1 MDKKRVGAIV
11 GVVGVAGVIA
21 ATQFMQIDASN
32 ADYVTK
38 NLEAQYKE
46 SLKGMDQTNASTA
59 SQTETGKTPS
69 SDKVFDPV
77 QKVEYRI
84 SAPQKTAEKK
94 AEDSETSAQQSL
106 PEADK
111 QDVAEEKSSAKEA
124 SDRLSFLTVT
134 PAATDQAVFPQES
147 AKKEDSEEAHIPTEK
162 EIAATI
168 PKEENKQDPK
178 FSSETSHPY
187 VGVVVTDVLNVRQNP
202 TLDADVV
209 TVMLRAEVVRGTA
222 DGDWVAVEDSG
233 NLVGYVNRHFV
244 QAVTE
249 EQAKAQEQANR
260 VAAEKKAAEE
270 QAAKKKAE
278 EKAAAD
284 KKAEEAR
291 VAAEKKATAERVEAE
306 KKAEAA
312 RLAAEKKE
320 QQKAAEAKKNNAVSG
335 YINYDSVNVRQNPNM
350 NAPVVG
356 TMNANDEIK
365 GTREGDWVRFN
376 FHGETAYV
384 YAGLVGNTKIE
395 ISDSNTPK
403 TAEKK
408 RREEEA
414 KKPKAR
420 VGYVKTPA
428 NVRKGPGT
436 NYGILTTF
444 GVNKYVEG
452 QESNGWVK
460 FDYNGQTAY
469 ISAALLAN
477 QKQEVET
484 PAPNNTQE
492 SAPQG
497 SAASVVE
504 FVRSQVG
511 KAYVFGSVG
520 PNAYDCSSLVMA
532 AYKRIG
538 ISLPHYSVDQYGY
551 GYAVSMNNLQP
562 GDLLFYTTNGTGN
575 ISHVGVYIG
584 DGMMVHASSPS
595 VGVIM
600 TNIYQNWY
608 QSRFIGARRLIN

>member
-111 QDVAEEKSSAKEA
+111 QDVAEEESSTKEA

-168 PKEENKQDPK
+168 PEEENKQDPK
-178 FSSETSHPY
+178 FSSETSQPY

-335 YINYDSVNVRQNPNM
+335 YINYDSINVRQNPNM
-350 NAPVVG
+350 DAPVVG

-384 YAGLVGNTKIE
+384 HAGLVGNAKIE

-408 RREEEA
+408 RQEEEA

-436 NYGILTTF
+436 NYGILTTY

-452 QESNGWVK
+452 QESDGWVK

-484 PAPNNTQE
+484 PAPTNTQE

-511 KAYVFGSVG
+511 KAYVWGSVG
-520 PNAYDCSSLVMA
+520 PNAYDCSGLVMA
-532 AYKRIG
+532 AYNRIG
-538 ISLPHYSVDQYGY
+538 IGLPHYSVDQYGY

>member
-111 QDVAEEKSSAKEA
+111 QDVAKEESSAKEA

-168 PKEENKQDPK
+168 PEEENKQDPK
-178 FSSETSHPY
+178 FSSETSQPY

-350 NAPVVG
+350 DAPVVG

-538 ISLPHYSVDQYGY
+538 ISLPHYSVSQYGY

>member
-111 QDVAEEKSSAKEA
+111 QDVAEEESSTKEA

-168 PKEENKQDPK
+168 PEDENKQDPK
-178 FSSETSHPY
+178 FSSETSQPY

-335 YINYDSVNVRQNPNM
+335 YINYDSINVRQNPNM
-350 NAPVVG
+350 DAPVVG

-384 YAGLVGNTKIE
+384 HAGLVGNAKIE

-408 RREEEA
+408 RQEEEA

-436 NYGILTTF
+436 NYGILTTY

-452 QESNGWVK
+452 QESDGWVK

-484 PAPNNTQE
+484 PAPTNTQE

-511 KAYVFGSVG
+511 KAYVWGSVG
-520 PNAYDCSSLVMA
+520 PNAYDCSGLVMA
-532 AYKRIG
+532 AYNRIG
-538 ISLPHYSVDQYGY
+538 IGLPHYSVDQYGY

>member
-260 VAAEKKAAEE
+260 VAAEKKA
-270 QAAKKKAE
+270 
-278 EKAAAD
+278 
-284 KKAEEAR
+284 
-291 VAAEKKATAERVEAE
+291 
-306 KKAEAA
+306 EAA

-350 NAPVVG
+350 DAPVVG

-538 ISLPHYSVDQYGY
+538 ISLPHYSVSQYGY

>member
-260 VAAEKKAAEE
+260 VAAEKKA
-270 QAAKKKAE
+270 
-278 EKAAAD
+278 
-284 KKAEEAR
+284 
-291 VAAEKKATAERVEAE
+291 TAERVEAE

-320 QQKAAEAKKNNAVSG
+320 QQKAAEAKKNTAVSG

-350 NAPVVG
+350 DAPVVG

-376 FHGETAYV
+376 FHGENAYV

-538 ISLPHYSVDQYGY
+538 ISLPHYSVTQYGY

>member
-111 QDVAEEKSSAKEA
+111 QDVAEGKSSAKEA

-350 NAPVVG
+350 DAPIVG

-460 FDYNGQTAY
+460 FDYNGQTVY

-511 KAYVFGSVG
+511 KAYVWGSVG

>member
-1 MDKKRVGAIV
+1 MT
-11 GVVGVAGVIA
+11 A
-21 ATQFMQIDASN
+21 A
-32 ADYVTK
+32 
-38 NLEAQYKE
+38 
-46 SLKGMDQTNASTA
+46 
-59 SQTETGKTPS
+59 
-69 SDKVFDPV
+69 
-77 QKVEYRI
+77 
-84 SAPQKTAEKK
+84 
-94 AEDSETSAQQSL
+94 
-106 PEADK
+106 
-111 QDVAEEKSSAKEA
+111 
-124 SDRLSFLTVT
+124 
-134 PAATDQAVFPQES
+134 
-147 AKKEDSEEAHIPTEK
+147 
-162 EIAATI
+162 
-168 PKEENKQDPK
+168 
-178 FSSETSHPY
+178 
-187 VGVVVTDVLNVRQNP
+187 
-202 TLDADVV
+202 
-209 TVMLRAEVVRGTA
+209 
-222 DGDWVAVEDSG
+222 
-233 NLVGYVNRHFV
+233 
-244 QAVTE
+244 
-249 EQAKAQEQANR
+249 
-260 VAAEKKAAEE
+260 
-270 QAAKKKAE
+270 
-278 EKAAAD
+278 
-284 KKAEEAR
+284 
-291 VAAEKKATAERVEAE
+291 
-306 KKAEAA
+306 AA
-312 RLAAEKKE
+312 RLASENKA
-320 QQKAAEAKKNNAVSG
+320 QQIAAVANKNNAVSG
-335 YINYDSVNVRQNPNM
+335 YINYDSVNVRQNPKM
-350 NAPVVG
+350 DAPVVG